1 MSKFMT
7 ARKQLRAER
16 AHQRALNRAAA
27 QVSARSVRDEI
38 LKARTYV
45 GM

>member
-1 MSKFMT
+1 MSMF
-7 ARKQLRAER
+7 ARNRKQLRAER

-27 QVSARSVRDEI
+27 QVSSRSVRDEI

>member
-1 MSKFMT
+1 MSRFLSN
-7 ARKQLRAER
+7 RKQLRAER

-27 QVSARSVRDEI
+27 QVSSRSVRDEI
-38 LKARTYV
+38 LKARTYA